1 MAGFMALPPDINAA
15 MIEGPGEGSLM
26 AAGAAM
32 QAVGGALAGASAAVT
47 AAVTTLAAAGW
58 TGPSGVTTAAA
69 FTPSI
74 AWMGKTAGEC
84 MAIGVKHQLFA
95 EAYRTANV
103 MIPKVPVVA
112 ENQVEHMTLQA
123 TNIFGVNTIPIATNR
138 TSYAGMWT
146 AAGTAMDTYQA
157 VGQAEST
164 PIPVDPPPPITT
176 STGVEAATMAA
187 SMGLQIGGG
196 LASGAMSAATTGLSA
211 FSGVAGG
218 AGSVASAVAPAAAQA
233 AAPGTAAA
241 PGGGAAPPGTPPAA
255 KAGDEQQLT
264 SLLTQFP
271 QAASS
276 GLEGL
281 SSAPTSAMGSAT
293 QPAQALMGPL
303 QSLMTNG
310 GSGLGS
316 GGIPTTPGMGGLGG
330 MYGPTNMANDGGGRS
345 TPRSSGMMRL
355 AGAGGGYA
363 MPTGWRSTADTLGFS
378 TSPAAAGASSGGRA
392 VAGGANLATGG
403 SNGLAG
409 GPAGTGGGMFGPMA
423 GQRSRRTNTFRDGQ
437 SLSWE
442 EDPFGAE
449 EDTELPMALTE
460 RGP

>member
-1 MAGFMALPPDINAA
+1 MAGFMALPPDINSA

-32 QAVGGALAGASAAVT
+32 QAVGGALAGASAAVS

-84 MAIGVKHQLFA
+84 MAIGVKHQAFA
-95 EAYRTANV
+95 EAYRIANTA
-103 MIPKVPVVA
+103 IPKLPVVT
-112 ENQVEHMTLQA
+112 ENQVEHITLQA
-123 TNIFGVNTIPIATNR
+123 TNILGINTAPIASNR
-138 TSYAGMWT
+138 TAYAGMWT
-146 AAGTAMDTYQA
+146 AAGTAMDTYQT
-157 VGQAEST
+157 VGQAESV
-164 PIPVDPPPPITT
+164 PIPIDPPPPITT
-176 STGVEAATMAA
+176 STGVEAAAMAA
-187 SMGLQIGGG
+187 SLGAQIGGG
-196 LASGAMSAATTGLSA
+196 LASGAMSAATSGLSA

-218 AGSVASAVAPAAAQA
+218 ASSVASAVAPAAAQA
-233 AAPGTAAA
+233 ATPGTASA
-241 PGGGAAPPGTPPAA
+241 PGGGTAAPGTPPAA

-276 GLEGL
+276 GVEGL
-281 SSAPTSAMGSAT
+281 SQAPTSAMGSAT
-293 QPAQALMGPL
+293 QPVQAIMGPL
-303 QSLMTNG
+303 QNLMTNG

-330 MYGPTNMANDGGGRS
+330 MYGPMNMANDGGGRS
-345 TPRSSGMMRL
+345 IPRSSGMMRL
-355 AGAGGGYA
+355 AGAGGGGYA

-378 TSPAAAGASSGGRA
+378 TSPAAAGGSSGARA
-392 VAGGANLATGG
+392 VAGGASLGTGG
-403 SNGLAG
+403 GSGLGG
-409 GPAGTGGGMFGPMA
+409 GPAGTGGMFGPMA

>member
-1 MAGFMALPPDINAA
+1 MAGFMALPPDINSA

-32 QAVGGALAGASAAVT
+32 QAVGGALAGASASVT
-47 AAVTTLAAAGW
+47 AAITTLSAAGW

-84 MAIGVKHQLFA
+84 MAIGAKHQMFA
-95 EAYRTANV
+95 EAYRTANT
-103 MIPKVPVVA
+103 MIPKLPTVT
-112 ENQVEHMTLQA
+112 ENQVEHITLQA
-123 TNIFGVNTIPIATNR
+123 TNILGINTAPIATNR
-138 TSYAGMWT
+138 TAYAGMWT

-157 VGQAEST
+157 VGQVEST
-164 PIPVDPPPPITT
+164 PIPIDPPPPIAT
-176 STGVEAATMAA
+176 STGVEAAAMAA
-187 SMGLQIGGG
+187 SLGLQIGGG
-196 LASGAMSAATTGLSA
+196 LASGAMSAATSGLSA

-241 PGGGAAPPGTPPAA
+241 PGGGAAPGSPPAA

-276 GLEGL
+276 GVEGL
-281 SSAPTSAMGSAT
+281 SSAPTSGLSSAM
-293 QPAQALMGPL
+293 QPAQAVMGPL

-330 MYGPTNMANDGGGRS
+330 MYGPMNMANDGGGRS
-345 TPRSSGMMRL
+345 IPRSSGMMRT
-355 AGAGGGYA
+355 AGAGGGGYA
-363 MPTGWRSTADTLGFS
+363 MPTGWRSTADTLGFG

-403 SNGLAG
+403 SGGLAG
-409 GPAGTGGGMFGPMA
+409 GPAGTGGMFGPMA

-437 SLSWE
+437 PLSWE